1 MRNETILILYRVN
14 ITHDKWKIQN
24 IKYHSKRYIY
34 YSDIKD
40 HRLFVKNVIQQF
52 ILVSSYFMIYFK
64 KAVLSVNY
72 QSDSP

>member
-1 MRNETILILYRVN
+1 MINGS
-14 ITHDKWKIQN
+14 KN

-34 YSDIKD
+34 SDIKD
-40 HRLFVKNVIQQF
+40 IQVIDCLSRMLLNSLFKFLDIF
-52 ILVSSYFMIYFK
+52 IYFK